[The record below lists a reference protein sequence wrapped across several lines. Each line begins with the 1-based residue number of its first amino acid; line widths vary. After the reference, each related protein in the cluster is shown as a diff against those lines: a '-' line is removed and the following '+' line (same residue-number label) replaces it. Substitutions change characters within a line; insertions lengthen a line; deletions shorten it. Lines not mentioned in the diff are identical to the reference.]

1 MLQRFRSFA
10 FLFAA
15 LALSQSAIAQAPAWG
30 TPVGPRPESQALALS
45 VPIADVHMHFSPRMT
60 PAYLLRLMSESHVL
74 WGGGV
79 GDYDPTVQAALG
91 DRYIPAIGQA
101 EFARVLIRDG
111 QDALLNVEHP
121 VFVRLFKEAEDL
133 LASGK
138 ARGFGEIHISN
149 LGAVGSDKSFQ
160 RKIPL
165 DSPVVRR
172 MYELADA
179 HAGFVQ
185 IHYDKDWETVDQIIA
200 MAKRYPRSL
209 TIVSHCLSRGVPA
222 DMQKIFNAVPNVMC
236 ELSGGTYIHGIERIV
251 APAGMRSGWLQLVED
266 FPERVMLGTDPCC
279 GLISRYGDIVTAM
292 RTKALA
298 AMKPQTLE
306 LVAYKNATRVFGLE
320 APR

>member
-1 MLQRFRSFA
+1 MFQRFRSLA
-10 FLFAA
+10 FICLVLNLNQYA
-15 LALSQSAIAQAPAWG
+15 LAQAPAWG
-30 TPVGPRPESQALALS
+30 ALVGPRPESQALALS

-60 PAYLLRLMSESHVL
+60 TAHLLRLMEENNVR

-79 GDYDPTVQAALG
+79 GDYDLAVQAALG
-91 DRYIPAIGQA
+91 DRYISAIGQA
-101 EFARVLIRDG
+101 EFARVLLRDG
-111 QDALLNVEHP
+111 QDALLNPEHP
-121 VFVRLFKEAEDL
+121 VFVKLFQEAELL
-133 LASGK
+133 LATGK

-149 LGAVGSDKSFQ
+149 LNAVGSDKAFQ

-172 MYELADA
+172 MYELADV

-185 IHYDKDWETVDQIIA
+185 IHYDKDRETVDQIIA

-209 TIVSHCLSRGVPA
+209 TVVSHCLSRGMPA
-222 DMQKIFNAVPNVMC
+222 DMQRIFNAVPNVMC
-236 ELSGGTYIHGIERIV
+236 ELSGGTHIHGVERIV
-251 APAGMRSGWLQLVED
+251 APGGMRSGYLQLVED

-279 GLISRYGDIVTAM
+279 GLMSRYGEIVQTM

-298 AMKPQTLE
+298 AMKPETLE
-306 LVAYKNATRVFGLE
+306 LVAYKNALRVFGLE